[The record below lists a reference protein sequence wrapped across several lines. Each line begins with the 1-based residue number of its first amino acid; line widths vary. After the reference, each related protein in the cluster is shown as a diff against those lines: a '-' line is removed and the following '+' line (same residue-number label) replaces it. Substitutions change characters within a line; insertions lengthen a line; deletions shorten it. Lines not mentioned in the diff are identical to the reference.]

1 MKRDS
6 KSLLLEQLKKTP
18 IIQIACERSGVGR
31 ATYYRW
37 RKDDLEFAKS
47 ADAAILDGRFLIN
60 DMAESQLIAAV
71 KERNLPA
78 ITYWLRHHHPDYTD
92 TIQIKHAI
100 QDESLTPEQEA
111 LIREAL
117 RLASASRSIVTGPN
131 KQEDGQQKHNSA
143 GNGGGDDQGQESP
156 SGDH

>member
-6 KSLLLEQLKKTP
+6 KSQLLEQLKKTP

-37 RKDDLEFAKS
+37 RKEDPAFAKI
-47 ADAAILDGRFLIN
+47 ADEAVLEGRLLIN

-71 KERNLPA
+71 RERNMPA

-92 TIQIKHAI
+92 TIQVRHAI

-111 LIREAL
+111 IIREAL
-117 RLASASRSIVTGPN
+117 RLASISQPMVIKAN
-131 KQEDGQQKHNSA
+131 KNDDGKSKHTPA
-143 GNGGGDDQGQESP
+143 GTSGGDDQR
-156 SGDH
+156 